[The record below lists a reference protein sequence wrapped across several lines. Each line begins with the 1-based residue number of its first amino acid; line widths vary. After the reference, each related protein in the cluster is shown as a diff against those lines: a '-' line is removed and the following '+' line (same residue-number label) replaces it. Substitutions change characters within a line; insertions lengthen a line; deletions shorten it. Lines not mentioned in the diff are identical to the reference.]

1 RPDGHWPL
9 QPGGG
14 GRGNSVYGRANCARS
29 QNRRHRGQDHGGA
42 GRADA
47 QEPRG
52 DPQSR
57 GVRIRPGREDDR
69 VSRGHGRF
77 FGDERGVREVF
88 RDAQAGTLHHPGRGV
103 AEGGAR
109 GDRCDREGQ
118 MNPPRVLLWAL
129 LVAAGAVPGPAAAQ
143 SRRTPADSQL
153 ARDIFRELIEIN
165 TTDSLGNTPRAARAV
180 AQRLLAAGFPAADVR
195 VLIGPDAKH
204 GNLVARYRGT
214 GTGGRPIIGF
224 AHLDVVPARR
234 ADWSVDPF
242 ALLEKD
248 GYFYGRGTTDD
259 KVGDAILVADFI
271 RLKRAGFKPRRDL
284 ILMLT
289 GDEETAGSCIAW
301 LVTKH
306 RDLIDA
312 EFALNT
318 DAGGGVLRDGHRV
331 MFVVQASE
339 KVYATYA
346 LEATDKGG
354 HRSLPRPADN
364 PIYRLAGV
372 LERLAAYHFPVQ
384 LNEVSRAFFE
394 RSAAIETGQLA
405 DDMRGVL
412 KDPPDSAA
420 VARLSAVPFYNSK
433 LRTTCVA
440 TMLAAGHA
448 ENALPQA
455 ARATVNCRILPGEP
469 AAPVEATLTRFGG
482 DDRITVSTV
491 YTPVPSPPSPLTP
504 AIMGPLERLVADQFP
519 GVPIVP
525 VMEAGA
531 TDGLFLRN
539 AGIPT
544 YGVSAVFEDPN
555 DIRAHGRDER
565 IGVQSFYDALEFWH
579 HMLRT

>member
-1 RPDGHWPL
+1 MR
-9 QPGGG
+9 
-14 GRGNSVYGRANCARS
+14 RS
-29 QNRRHRGQDHGGA
+29 L
-42 GRADA
+42 
-47 QEPRG
+47 
-52 DPQSR
+52 
-57 GVRIRPGREDDR
+57 V
-69 VSRGHGRF
+69 V
-77 FGDERGVREVF
+77 
-88 RDAQAGTLHHPGRGV
+88 
-103 AEGGAR
+103 
-109 GDRCDREGQ
+109 C
-118 MNPPRVLLWAL
+118 VL
-129 LVAAGAVPGPAAAQ
+129 AGAILSTGAAAQ
-143 SRRTPADSQL
+143 DGLSPADRAL
-153 ARDIFRELIEIN
+153 ARAILRELVEIN
-165 TTDSLGNTPRAARAV
+165 TTDSLGNTPRAARAM
-180 AQRLLAAGFPAADVR
+180 ARRLVAAGFPLADVR

-242 ALLEKD
+242 TFLEQD

-284 ILMLT
+284 IIVLT
-289 GDEETAGSCIAW
+289 GDEETAGSCIGW
-301 LVTKH
+301 LVNKH

-318 DAGGGVLRDGHRV
+318 DAGGGVLRDGRRV
-331 MFVVQASE
+331 MFAVQASE

-354 HRSLPRPADN
+354 HSSLPRPADN
-364 PIYRLAGV
+364 PICRLAGV
-372 LERLAAYHFPVQ
+372 LERLAAYQFPVQ

-394 RSAAIETGQLA
+394 RSAAIDTGRLA
-405 DDMRGVL
+405 DDERGVL

-420 VARLSAVPFYNSK
+420 VARLSGIPFYNSK

-440 TMLAAGHA
+440 TMFAAGHA

-469 AAPVEATLTRFGG
+469 PAGVEVMLGRLAA
-482 DDRITVSTV
+482 DDRVSVRTV
-491 YTPVPSPPSPLTP
+491 YTPIPSPPSPLTP
-504 AIMGPLERLVADQFP
+504 AIMGTLERLVAEQFP
-519 GVPIVP
+519 GAPIVP

-565 IGVQSFYDALEFWH
+565 IAVESFYDALEFWH
-579 HMLRT
+579 RMLRAFASQQ